1 MYIPHSYLKAAILAC
16 EQAPGKG
23 EKIGKSSTPDSSTCQ
38 ILFFFFTVKPN
49 QEPVHKLLQYMLGI
63 TKWFQEELWPRPNT
77 SDGTMRT

>member
-38 ILFFFFTVKPN
+38 ILFFFFYCKTQSGACSQATAIHVRYHKMVPRGTVAKA
-49 QEPVHKLLQYMLGI
+49 
-63 TKWFQEELWPRPNT
+63 
-77 SDGTMRT
+77 